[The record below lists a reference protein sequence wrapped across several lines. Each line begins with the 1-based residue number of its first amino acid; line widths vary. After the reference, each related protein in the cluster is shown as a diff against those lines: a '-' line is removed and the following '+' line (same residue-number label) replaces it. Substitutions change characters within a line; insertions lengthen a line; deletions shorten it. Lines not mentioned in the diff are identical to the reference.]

1 MKSAY
6 ELAMER
12 LSKSAPARK
21 LTDDQKKQL
30 AELDSIYKA
39 KTAER
44 ELALQAEVRSAEAK
58 GESDAAEQVRRTLT
72 AERQKL
78 QAELEAKK
86 DRIRA
91 QR

>member
-6 ELAMER
+6 ELAMDR
-12 LSKSAPARK
+12 LNKSAPAKK
-21 LTDDQKKQL
+21 LTDDQKRQL
-30 AELDSIYKA
+30 ADLDSIYKA

-44 ELALQAEVRSAEAK
+44 EIALQADVQSAEAK
-58 GESDAAEQVRRTLT
+58 GDLEAAEAARRTLT
-72 AERQKL
+72 AERQRL

-91 QR
+91 QS